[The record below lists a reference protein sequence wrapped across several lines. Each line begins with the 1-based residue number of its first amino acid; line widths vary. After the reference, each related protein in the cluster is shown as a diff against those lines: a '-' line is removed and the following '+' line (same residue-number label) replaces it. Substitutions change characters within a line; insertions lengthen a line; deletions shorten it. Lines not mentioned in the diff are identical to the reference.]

1 MLAGVSRRKR
11 VYTKYSRPIPPRQGS
26 RPCHRRAGAAV
37 ETIASTAREVAG
49 EGLVDGNLAVRTMTL
64 PDRFIDQAAPDA
76 MYADAG
82 LTATDIAATALQA
95 IKAPAR
101 V

>member
-1 MLAGVSRRKR
+1 MVLHVLAN
-11 VYTKYSRPIPPRQGS
+11 
-26 RPCHRRAGAAV
+26 
-37 ETIASTAREVAG
+37 
-49 EGLVDGNLAVRTMTL
+49 EGLLDGHLAVRTMTL

-82 LTATDIAATALQA
+82 LTATDIAASAMQA
-95 IKAPAR
+95 AGLGTLLE